1 MKLTAPLLA
10 FLLAASTADAATRE
24 EELLDAVRKGDA
36 AAVKALLDQGVPV
49 DTKYRYDRTALS
61 FAADRGNVEIVKL
74 LLDRGADPD
83 ALDTFYKNTAM
94 GWAAYKGHAEVVR
107 VLLERTKR
115 GVGSPLLG
123 GVFAGKPEVVDVVLA
138 TGRVTPRDLSYV
150 LEAAERTQNKD
161 IVERLRKAGAVPPPK
176 PDAVVD
182 PAILARYAGR
192 YREEDGAEEL
202 TLAVT
207 DGVLTAKLGDRSFKL
222 GAIDSQRFQ
231 HTEAVG
237 VTYEVRLEG
246 ERVVGVTATAIGGE
260 TRYVRVEEPK
270 P

>member
-1 MKLTAPLLA
+1 
-10 FLLAASTADAATRE
+10 
-24 EELLDAVRKGDA
+24 
-36 AAVKALLDQGVPV
+36 
-49 DTKYRYDRTALS
+49 
-61 FAADRGNVEIVKL
+61 VKL

-182 PAILARYAGR
+182 PATLARYAGR
-192 YREEDGAEEL
+192 YREAEGTEEF
-202 TLAVT
+202 TLAVA
-207 DGVLTAKLGDRSFKL
+207 DGALSAKFGERAFKL
-222 GAIDSQRFQ
+222 GAIDDRRFQ
-231 HTEAVG
+231 NMEAVG
-237 VTYEVRLEG
+237 VTYEIRLDG
-246 ERVVGVTATAIGGE
+246 ERVVGATAVEIGGE
-260 TRYVRVEEPK
+260 TRYIRVEDPK